1 MFCFILVLELGAPM
15 FQFKTQKNTTLL
27 KLWTVSVLA
36 VAIPISFNS
45 CEGFVASS
53 KDGLQNN
60 ASQLSA
66 LKDLQAQALSSTEVS
81 LTWLVNS
88 PGKYTF
94 SIFRNDQYVNT
105 ITDLNF
111 IDSSLNANTTYS
123 YRVDAADIDTG
134 EILATS
140 IVDITTPED
149 SQTSEPNTEPD
160 LPLTSKCL
168 KKSNLTE
175 SNLVYDSGNSKEFFI
190 NLDFEDDNQANLKG
204 SPTESHCY
212 SGQRA
217 LDSRSIT
224 GKAFSTG
231 GSIKLPQGVGLGEE
245 IRIRFRVFFPEDYKF
260 NSCISLGLSGCEV
273 PETNNS
279 IKFIGINFN
288 VYNQGRHWFN
298 IYHDNSSS
306 DYFWVYE
313 GSQSGF
319 TRIQQDPI
327 VKGRWETFEYY
338 TKFSTTSQPSNVR
351 VYKNGKLIHESSS
364 NTINTTDMY
373 MTSLYLL
380 EYWNGGAPADQSVYF
395 DEIII
400 TNKTPKNTDEYGN
413 PYLGN

>member
-1 MFCFILVLELGAPM
+1 M
-15 FQFKTQKNTTLL
+15 FQFKTQKNNTLL
-27 KLWTVSVLA
+27 KLWTLLFLA
-36 VAIPISFNS
+36 LAIPVSFNS
-45 CEGFVASS
+45 CEGFVASN
-53 KDGLQNN
+53 KDGFQDK
-60 ASQLSA
+60 ASQLST
-66 LKDLQAQALSSTEVS
+66 LPELQAQALSSTEAK
-81 LTWLVNS
+81 LTWSLNS

-94 SIFRNDQYVNT
+94 SIFRNDQYVDT
-105 ITDLNF
+105 ITDLQF
-111 IDSSLNANTTYS
+111 IDSTLNANTTYS

-134 EILATS
+134 EILATG
-140 IVDITTPED
+140 IVNITTPED
-149 SQTSEPNTEPD
+149 GQTSDPNTEPAE
-160 LPLTSKCL
+160 PITEACP
-168 KKSNLTE
+168 KKANTNE
-175 SNLVYDSGNSKEFFI
+175 NDLVYNSGNSSEFFI

-204 SPTESHCY
+204 SPTESYCY

-231 GSIKLPQGVGLGEE
+231 GSVRLPQGVGLGEE
-245 IRIRFRVFFPEDYKF
+245 IRIRFRVFFPENYKF
-260 NSCISLGLSGCEV
+260 ESCKSLGLPGCEV

-313 GSQSGF
+313 GNHSGF
-319 TRIQQDPI
+319 TKIQQDPI

-413 PYLGN
+413 PYLGY